1 MHFAPAKL
9 RRFRRNEYRLKRFR
23 RVRLEQVGELL
34 VHSFCIDIADY
45 DKGEIIRDVTRFV
58 ILHHLF
64 LDELVVNFDVADDR
78 EAIGMHLIRS

>member
-1 MHFAPAKL
+1 M
-9 RRFRRNEYRLKRFR
+9 
-23 RVRLEQVGELL
+23 
-34 VHSFCIDIADY
+34 HSFCIDIADY